1 MNNLLSKK
9 IVIVILIAVL
19 ILLIFAIPKAKFIIS
34 RTILSHELSI
44 VPNLVFKKI
53 NQNVEINIYKQ
64 ENKKKSSIILAE
76 YVFNHTMPI
85 EQNLDDGASW
95 KLLHGSIW
103 CDGVSDIFNRLLE
116 VNHTRSYLVFLYN
129 DENVS
134 PHTLNFVDFLDQPL
148 INGRNASLNKRSLY
162 MFDTQS
168 NYMPINKKNAL
179 VDINYMI
186 NNNFEFKNMNKLDS
200 NNIKLNLLKNDKAQL
215 WDRNVFGKENSLIR
229 NLSKKIARYT
239 PNLVLE
245 GLIKFAIYI
254 NPKLSQNYKDYLY
267 VRLDHILLNYNDA
280 LEGYKKL
287 KGKNIYLVEADAW
300 IKKINEY
307 NF

>member
-1 MNNLLSKK
+1 
-9 IVIVILIAVL
+9 
-19 ILLIFAIPKAKFIIS
+19 
-34 RTILSHELSI
+34 
-44 VPNLVFKKI
+44 
-53 NQNVEINIYKQ
+53 
-64 ENKKKSSIILAE
+64 
-76 YVFNHTMPI
+76 
-85 EQNLDDGASW
+85 
-95 KLLHGSIW
+95 
-103 CDGVSDIFNRLLE
+103 
-116 VNHTRSYLVFLYN
+116 
-129 DENVS
+129 
-134 PHTLNFVDFLDQPL
+134 
-148 INGRNASLNKRSLY
+148 

-168 NYMPINKKNAL
+168 NYKPINKKNEL

-186 NNNFEFKNMNKLDS
+186 NNTFEFKNMNKLDS

-229 NLSKKIARYT
+229 NLSKKVTRYT

-245 GLIKFAIYI
+245 SLIKFAIYI

-287 KGKNIYLVEADAW
+287 KGKNIYLIEADAW

>member
-9 IVIVILIAVL
+9 IVTVILITVL
-19 ILLIFAIPKAKFIIS
+19 IILVFAIPKAKFIIS
-34 RTILSHELSI
+34 RIILSHELSI

-64 ENKKKSSIILAE
+64 KNKKKSSIILAE

-85 EQNLDDGASW
+85 EENLDDGASW

-116 VNHTRSYLVFLYN
+116 VNNTRSYLVFLYN

-134 PHTLNFVDFLDQPL
+134 PHTLNFIDYLDQPL
-148 INGRNASLNKRSLY
+148 INDRNSSLNKRTLY

-168 NYMPINKKNAL
+168 NYKPINKKNEL

-186 NNNFEFKNMNKLDS
+186 NNTFEFKNMNKLDS

-215 WDRNVFGKENSLIR
+215 WDRNVFWKENSLIR
-229 NLSKKIARYT
+229 NLSKKVTRYT

-245 GLIKFAIYI
+245 SLIKFAIYI

-287 KGKNIYLVEADAW
+287 KGKNIYLIEADAW